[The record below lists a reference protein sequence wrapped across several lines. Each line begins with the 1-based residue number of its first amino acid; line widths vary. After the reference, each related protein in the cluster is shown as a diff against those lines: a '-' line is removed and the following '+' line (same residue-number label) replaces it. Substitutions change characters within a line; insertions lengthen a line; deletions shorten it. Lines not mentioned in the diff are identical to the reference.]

1 MGYNPPAYNALSF
14 LLEEY
19 TAPSYTALQWILSA
33 GAEVSESYNLAIYAG
48 RGLTRSGDSVADMI
62 LSKYVPSDVS
72 YGVRIE
78 KWIRSNSTL
87 AIMREFLRAQDA
99 VLPSSIVQGRPLNS
113 VLVVSTLQ
121 GVPVDGILALL
132 RDLLSPSDSAL
143 TVSAFSACEKDA
155 LCQAAHTHN
164 APLDMLFQGGLGA
177 IRLGDLM
184 MSSVRE
190 HILSRDLSFW
200 AGVAQAHTP
209 DALLTVSAL
218 ISVGGDTALRIAQA
232 LLRTGTV
239 HLQSALLRAL
249 PADSF
254 INILIRQ
261 ASPLDTLLSIPTV
274 QIRMTDSVLQGGIE
288 QSISE
293 SVLYQVSSLSVET
306 VDHILQGI
314 VLSTAGTDTFLALS
328 LSALS
333 LSDSVLSVPRMLSTQ
348 SDVTTPIHLTTTQS
362 IDHILQSG
370 RGLSQQRN
378 TLIGVT
384 RDSELP
390 RDSVFSVTR
399 ELNIS
404 GDMTLPA
411 HLLLS
416 TIADIYVQV
425 AQELI
430 SSTDASY
437 RVSIM
442 KQQSADTYLFP
453 LITAL
458 ALVDTC
464 TALSLLKPEYIVYHR
479 YDRLT
484 FAVKPMTPTFYDNLV
499 WEIEF
504 QRAFN
509 TALRA
514 VTLKSV
520 AYDVRFPASAEHEQ
534 SSNTFLQL
542 VLTRVQRADS
552 IEWILITQR
561 GGADT
566 QVLIPNQFRT
576 LTHQD
581 VLIQHNVQ
589 KVLQGDGAYLVVRGR
604 RSRIAI
610 SWRVFQALLSHGDVI
625 YKVGRY
631 VPKSEQLPTQIMMAL
646 RAGGLEH
653 LLTQGEL
660 YTLLARGACEVL
672 TRETVLQELKREMG
686 VLCNP

>member
-14 LLEEY
+14 SLEEY
-19 TAPSYTALQWILSA
+19 TAPSYVALQWILGA
-33 GAEVSESYNLAIYAG
+33 GAEVSESYNLTIYAG
-48 RGLTRSGDSVADMI
+48 RGLTRGGDFIADMI

-87 AIMREFLRAQDA
+87 AIMREFLGAQDT
-99 VLPSSIVQGRPLNS
+99 VLPSGIAQGRHSNS
-113 VLVVSTLQ
+113 ALMVSALQ
-121 GVPVDGILALL
+121 NIPVDGILTLL
-132 RDLLSPSDSAL
+132 RDCLSPSDSAL
-143 TVSAFSACEKDA
+143 AVSAFPACEKDV
-155 LCQAAHTHN
+155 LCQATHTHN
-164 APLDMLFQGGLGA
+164 APLDMLFQGGLEVM
-177 IRLGDLM
+177 RLSDLM
-184 MSSVRE
+184 ISSVQE
-190 HILSRDLSFW
+190 PILSRDLSFR
-200 AGVAQAHTP
+200 AGVAKAHTP
-209 DALLTVSAL
+209 DTLLTVPAF
-218 ISVGGDTALRIAQA
+218 ISVGSDTVLPIAQA

-249 PADSF
+249 PADSV
-254 INILIRQ
+254 INILISQ
-261 ASPLDTLLSIPTV
+261 ASPIDTLLSIPTV
-274 QIRMTDSVLQGGIE
+274 QIRMTDSVLPVGIE
-288 QSISE
+288 QSMSE
-293 SVLYQVSSLSVET
+293 SALYQVSSLSTHT

-314 VLSTAGTDTFLALS
+314 VLSTAGIDALLALS
-328 LSALS
+328 LLGISSHDSTLSVLRALS
-333 LSDSVLSVPRMLSTQ
+333 PHYDATMPISLT
-348 SDVTTPIHLTTTQS
+348 VTTS
-362 IDHILQSG
+362 IDHSIRSG

-390 RDSVFSVTR
+390 SDSVFPVTR
-399 ELNIS
+399 ELNVS

-425 AQELI
+425 AQEPILV
-430 SSTDASY
+430 TDTSY
-437 RVSIM
+437 RVGIPR
-442 KQQSADTYLFP
+442 QQSADTYIFP

-458 ALVDTC
+458 ALIDTR
-464 TALSLLKPEYIVYHR
+464 TALSLVKPEYIVHHR

-484 FAVKPMTPTFYDNLV
+484 FAVPPMTQVFYDKLV
-499 WEIEF
+499 WEIAF

-509 TALRA
+509 TALQA

-520 AYDVRFPASAEHEQ
+520 AYDVRFPASAGHEQ
-534 SSNTFLQL
+534 SSDTVLPL

-566 QVLIPNQFRT
+566 QVLIPNRFRA
-576 LTHQD
+576 LTYQD

-604 RSRIAI
+604 RSRVAIA
-610 SWRVFQALLSHGDVI
+610 WRVFQALLSAGDAL

-631 VPKSEQLPTQIMMAL
+631 VPKSEQLPPQMMTVL
-646 RAGGLEH
+646 RASGLEH

-660 YTLLARGACEVL
+660 YALLTQGACGVL